1 MRADAQAV
9 MHAAVGRATI
19 ARAAVLIIAVLVRSA
34 WCQRHALVGASV
46 ALLAHERFAA
56 GRTDRLGL
64 DELELKAG

>member
-34 WCQRHALVGASV
+34 RRQRHALVGAPV
-46 ALLAHERFAA
+46 ALLADERLAA
-56 GRTDRLGL
+56 GRADRLGL
-64 DELELKAG
+64 DELEIEAG